1 MIMRV
6 MGEGQ
11 YEVGEDH
18 LILLNQLDDELLT
31 AVESGDEEN
40 FRQAYGKLLGA
51 VKQYGTLLPD
61 DSLEPSELILPSA
74 DASLD
79 EVRAL
84 LLSEGEGVIPG
95 FPEYD

>member
-18 LILLNQLDDELLT
+18 LNLLNELDAELVT
-31 AVESGDEEN
+31 AVESGDETL
-40 FRQAYGKLLGA
+40 FRQAYGKLIEA
-51 VKQYGTLLPD
+51 VKQYGTPVPL

-74 DASLD
+74 EATID
-79 EVRAL
+79 EVREL
-84 LLSEGEGVIPG
+84 LMADGEGVIPG
-95 FPEYD
+95 FPE

>member
-18 LILLNQLDDELLT
+18 LNLLNELDSELVT
-31 AVESGDEEN
+31 AVESGDETL
-40 FRQAYGKLLGA
+40 FRQAYGKLIDA
-51 VKQYGTLLPD
+51 VKQYGTPVPL

-74 DASLD
+74 EATID
-79 EVRAL
+79 EVREL
-84 LLSEGEGVIPG
+84 LMADGEGVIPG
-95 FPEYD
+95 FPE

>member
-18 LILLNQLDDELLT
+18 LNLLNELDAELVT
-31 AVESGDEEN
+31 AVESGDETL
-40 FRQAYGKLLGA
+40 FRQAYGKLIDA
-51 VKQYGTLLPD
+51 VKQFGTPVPL

-74 DASLD
+74 DATID
-79 EVRAL
+79 EVREL
-84 LLSEGEGVIPG
+84 LMADGEGVIPG
-95 FPEYD
+95 FPE

>member
-11 YEVGEDH
+11 FEVGEDH
-18 LILLNQLDDELLT
+18 LNLLNQLDADLVT
-31 AVESGDEEN
+31 AVESGDEEL

-51 VKQYGTLLPD
+51 VKQYGTPVPL

-74 DASLD
+74 DATIE
-79 EVRAL
+79 EVREL
-84 LLSEGEGVIPG
+84 LMADGEGVIPG
-95 FPEYD
+95 FPE